1 VARKCVFCER
11 EVPLTLEHVFPS
23 WISSVLMPA
32 ESVVHIHRLEGE
44 VVRAHT
50 SAKMDATVK
59 RVCERCNNGW
69 MHELEEAARP
79 VLTPLI
85 RKTQP
90 RGLAPIEQEVIST
103 WAIKT
108 ALMCEFMDPRSASAP
123 RSHFQ
128 VLFQSLKP
136 PPGTNV
142 WIAAYAGHELRCGRR
157 LTRFIRGHAPGTNG
171 PKGVVAKSVQYHH
184 GELEI
189 PAGKPRPATSLQP
202 PPCACSSPADYL
214 FSQAVLGTQARCE
227 R

>member
-1 VARKCVFCER
+1 MARKCVFCER

-103 WAIKT
+103 WAIKPPSCASSWT
-108 ALMCEFMDPRSASAP
+108 HGRQAPHAQRRDSCRSKRRVSARTWPTSCSTIRSRGEKIAVMAARYARTPTGRNLDWPDESYAPALD
-123 RSHFQ
+123 
-128 VLFQSLKP
+128 
-136 PPGTNV
+136 
-142 WIAAYAGHELRCGRR
+142 
-157 LTRFIRGHAPGTNG
+157 
-171 PKGVVAKSVQYHH
+171 
-184 GELEI
+184 
-189 PAGKPRPATSLQP
+189 
-202 PPCACSSPADYL
+202 
-214 FSQAVLGTQARCE
+214 VLGIDTEKLRSEGRLGVGLHLPLAGDMHPARE
-227 R
+227 SGLSG

>member
-108 ALMCEFMDPRSASAP
+108 ALMCEFMDHGRQAPHAHTSRSS
-123 RSHFQ
+123 
-128 VLFQSLKP
+128 
-136 PPGTNV
+136 
-142 WIAAYAGHELRCGRR
+142 
-157 LTRFIRGHAPGTNG
+157 
-171 PKGVVAKSVQYHH
+171 
-184 GELEI
+184 
-189 PAGKPRPATSLQP
+189 
-202 PPCACSSPADYL
+202 
-214 FSQAVLGTQARCE
+214 FSR
-227 R
+227 